1 MFLARR
7 ASSPQ
12 AHDFPVGT
20 LIIARPATVGHPI
33 NGVVL
38 SVDNKYTVV
47 VDTGRAA
54 IAVDVEDCEAVWQ
67 APSARHA
74 KISSAAGQVE
84 RGYGAAGPS

>member
-7 ASSPQ
+7 ESPRQ

-20 LIIARPATVGHPI
+20 LITARPATVGRPI
-33 NGVVL
+33 KGVVV

-54 IAVDVEDCEAVWQ
+54 IAVDVEDCEAVRQ
-67 APSARHA
+67 
-74 KISSAAGQVE
+74 
-84 RGYGAAGPS
+84 